1 MAKRLDAPVHLSD
14 GVMANRLIKSSP
26 YGYMKI
32 GEVSSRVWHA
42 GRWKRVYVTRREN
55 GITLLGSSAILKSNL
70 EDEKLISRKYT
81 DNIEDKRLKK
91 GWILISCSGTIGNCA
106 FTNAQH
112 AEKLASQHVI
122 RINPNNMLKPGVI
135 YAFLASKYGYSML
148 TQGTF
153 GSVIQHIEPE
163 NVKAIPIPN
172 FPDVLQ
178 KKVDDL
184 IQESAKLREEASVMI
199 RKAKSILLNYC
210 NADFRKNNFKTA
222 VVKNTDIL
230 FSLQHR
236 IDPPALIN
244 DGVIAINK
252 IEQIKKTVKLKDT
265 GAKVFRPGIFKRCYV
280 SNGYPYIKGSDIF
293 NINPFIRCSYLSR
306 KNTPFVNEMLLHEG
320 QILVTCAGSVGN
332 IKLITKE
339 YDDKEALGSQDIIR
353 IETTNNLFTKEYLFI
368 YLQLPFVYDYIQS
381 MKYGSVIERVEPFHI
396 ESIPVVQPTVKISEE
411 ITSLV
416 RRYMECTYK
425 AFVEEE
431 TAIKEVEQEIE
442 SWNKK

>member
-1 MAKRLDAPVHLSD
+1 MRLVSKSQNN
-14 GVMANRLIKSSP
+14 VCYANNVARIFP
-26 YGYMKI
+26 
-32 GEVSSRVWHA
+32 
-42 GRWKRVYVTRREN
+42 
-55 GITLLGSSAILKSNL
+55 
-70 EDEKLISRKYT
+70 
-81 DNIEDKRLKK
+81 KK
-91 GWILISCSGTIGNCA
+91 TVKTGFL
-106 FTNAQH
+106 
-112 AEKLASQHVI
+112 
-122 RINPNNMLKPGVI
+122 
-135 YAFLASKYGYSML
+135 YAFLMSKFGNAQLNKNAS
-148 TQGTF
+148 
-153 GSVIQHIEPE
+153 GSVVRYIEAPGIKKTL
-163 NVKAIPIPN
+163 VPN
-172 FPDVLQ
+172 LTEALQ
-178 KKVDDL
+178 RKVDDL

-199 RKAKSILLNYC
+199 GKAKSILLNYC

-252 IEQIKKTVKLKDT
+252 IEQIKKTIKLKDT

-293 NINPFIRCSYLSR
+293 NVNPFVRCSYLSR

-353 IETTNNLFTKEYLFI
+353 IETTKNLFTKEYLFI

-416 RRYMECTYK
+416 RRYMEYTYK